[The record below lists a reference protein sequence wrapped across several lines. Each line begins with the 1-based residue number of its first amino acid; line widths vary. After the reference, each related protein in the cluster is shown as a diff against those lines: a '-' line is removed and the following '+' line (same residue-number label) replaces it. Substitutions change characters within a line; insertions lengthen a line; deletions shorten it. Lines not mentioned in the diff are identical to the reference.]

1 MDGVW
6 VDSNAV
12 GSVSIILEWLYYMR
26 KVNLQV
32 SCGGFFK

>member
-6 VDSNAV
+6 EDNNAV
-12 GSVSIILEWLYYMR
+12 GSVSINLEWLYYMQ
-26 KVNLQV
+26 KVNPQV